1 VKGDGDGAMWNGSS
15 SEEKMRNPRQSYTY
29 GERY

>member
-1 VKGDGDGAMWNGSS
+1 VWNRRS
-15 SEEKMRNPRQSYTY
+15 SEEKMHNLGQSYTY